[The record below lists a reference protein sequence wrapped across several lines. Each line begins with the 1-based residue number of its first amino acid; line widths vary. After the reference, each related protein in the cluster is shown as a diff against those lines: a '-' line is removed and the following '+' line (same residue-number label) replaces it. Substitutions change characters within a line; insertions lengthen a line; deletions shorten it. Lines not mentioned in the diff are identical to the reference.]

1 MATNSY
7 FSFLSSKEFHSID
20 EVYAQVLEDV
30 RDLHSGTVLYLT
42 VVEKRL
48 CLTITKRQLDR
59 VLNDESRLDLFRK
72 NVIDYYQHFSHMSY
86 EWVKNTI
93 MEIAS
98 YTKPMLKQHHADLD
112 KLLYDYGYGDHS
124 ITKEHEIELLKEL
137 CKSDSYFAEAF
148 GKHFEQMKSN
158 ILNDFPIL
166 HQINLKNV

>member
-20 EVYAQVLEDV
+20 EAYAQVLEDV
-30 RDLHSGTVLYLT
+30 RELHSGTVLYLT
-42 VVEKRL
+42 VAK
-48 CLTITKRQLDR
+48 KPLDE

-166 HQINLKNV
+166 HQINLKNA

>member
-1 MATNSY
+1 MAINSY

-20 EVYAQVLEDV
+20 EASAQVLEDV
-30 RDLHSGTVLYLT
+30 RKLHSGTLLYLT
-42 VVEKRL
+42 DAKMP
-48 CLTITKRQLDR
+48 LDK

-72 NVIDYYQHFSHMSY
+72 NVLVYYQHLSHMSY
-86 EWVKNTI
+86 EWVKNSI
-93 MEIAS
+93 IEIAS

>member
-20 EVYAQVLEDV
+20 EAYAQVLEDV
-30 RDLHSGTVLYLT
+30 RELHSGTVLYLT
-42 VVEKRL
+42 VVK
-48 CLTITKRQLDR
+48 KPLDE

-72 NVIDYYQHFSHMSY
+72 NVIDYYQHFNHMSY

-166 HQINLKNV
+166 TQINLKNA

>member
-1 MATNSY
+1 MAANSY
-7 FSFLSSKEFHSID
+7 FSILASKEFNSID
-20 EVYAQVLEDV
+20 EAYAQVLEDV
-30 RDLHSGTVLYLT
+30 RVLRSGAVKYLT
-42 VVEKRL
+42 VPK
-48 CLTITKRQLDR
+48 KPLDK

-72 NVIDYYQHFSHMSY
+72 NVIDYYQHLSHMSY
-86 EWVKNTI
+86 EWVKNTLI
-93 MEIAS
+93 EIAS

>member
-20 EVYAQVLEDV
+20 EAYAQVLEDV
-30 RDLHSGTVLYLT
+30 RELHSGTVLYLT
-42 VVEKRL
+42 VAKMP
-48 CLTITKRQLDR
+48 LDK

-93 MEIAS
+93 IEIAS

>member
-1 MATNSY
+1 MAANSY

-20 EVYAQVLEDV
+20 EAYAQVLEDV
-30 RDLHSGTVLYLT
+30 RELHSGTVLYLT
-42 VVEKRL
+42 VVKKSLYE
-48 CLTITKRQLDR
+48 

-72 NVIDYYQHFSHMSY
+72 NVIDYYQHLSHMSY

-93 MEIAS
+93 IEIAF

-112 KLLYDYGYGDHS
+112 KRLYDYGYGDHS

>member
-20 EVYAQVLEDV
+20 EAYAQVLEDV
-30 RDLHSGTVLYLT
+30 RELHSGTVLYLT
-42 VVEKRL
+42 VAKMP
-48 CLTITKRQLDR
+48 LDK

>member
-20 EVYAQVLEDV
+20 EAYAQVLEDV
-30 RDLHSGTVLYLT
+30 RELHSGAVLYLT
-42 VVEKRL
+42 VAKMP
-48 CLTITKRQLDR
+48 LDK

-72 NVIDYYQHFSHMSY
+72 NVIDYYQHLSHMSY

-93 MEIAS
+93 IEIAS

-166 HQINLKNV
+166 HRIDIKNV

>member
-7 FSFLSSKEFHSID
+7 FSFLSSKEFNSID
-20 EVYAQVLEDV
+20 EAYAQVLEDV
-30 RDLHSGTVLYLT
+30 RELHSGTVLYLT
-42 VVEKRL
+42 VPQKP
-48 CLTITKRQLDR
+48 LDK

-72 NVIDYYQHFSHMSY
+72 NVVDYYQHFSHMSY

-93 MEIAS
+93 IEIAS
-98 YTKPMLKQHHADLD
+98 YTKPMRKQHHADLD

-124 ITKEHEIELLKEL
+124 ITKEQEIELLKEL

-166 HQINLKNV
+166 RQINLKNV